1 VQSERVN
8 STSSKCSFCN
18 VRDCSTGDCFSNE
31 QEQNV
36 RNVGRD
42 IHNTVELSNYSNGS
56 SGTDESPV
64 SAKQLHSMF
73 AAFIAA
79 TQTQN
84 AKLASNL
91 EE

>member
-1 VQSERVN
+1 M
-8 STSSKCSFCN
+8 
-18 VRDCSTGDCFSNE
+18 
-31 QEQNV
+31 
-36 RNVGRD
+36 GRD